1 MILATAIPKITEAFN
16 SLTELSWLASGFLYV
31 LSSSRP
37 QAKLLTHSLTL
48 LGFNLIYS
56 QWAQIFPS
64 KHVIIFAVFIFEL
77 GSLVSAVAPS
87 MRVLILG
94 RAICGVGG
102 AGIFSGGMLII
113 VSKSRGFRRMMGR
126 MTNVQAE
133 ITALHNRAQYMG
145 LFGVVFGKPCHRCDV
160 DPRLTDLALASI
172 IGPLI
177 GGAFSDHVSW
187 RWCFYI
193 NLP

>member
-1 MILATAIPKITEAFN
+1 M
-16 SLTELSWLASGFLYV
+16 FL
-31 LSSSRP
+31 P
-37 QAKLLTHSLTL
+37 TKLICSLTL

-113 VSKSRGFRRMMGR
+113 VSLL
-126 MTNVQAE
+126 VE
-133 ITALHNRAQYMG
+133 
-145 LFGVVFGKPCHRCDV
+145 
-160 DPRLTDLALASI
+160 
-172 IGPLI
+172 
-177 GGAFSDHVSW
+177 
-187 RWCFYI
+187 
-193 NLP
+193 

>member
-1 MILATAIPKITEAFN
+1 M
-16 SLTELSWLASGFLYV
+16 LYD
-31 LSSSRP
+31 
-37 QAKLLTHSLTL
+37 SLTL

-87 MRVLILG
+87 MTVLILG

-113 VSKSRGFRRMMGR
+113 VCL
-126 MTNVQAE
+126 V
-133 ITALHNRAQYMG
+133 
-145 LFGVVFGKPCHRCDV
+145 
-160 DPRLTDLALASI
+160 PRLGVGWHGEVGRLNCT
-172 IGPLI
+172 G
-177 GGAFSDHVSW
+177 
-187 RWCFYI
+187 
-193 NLP
+193 